1 MAKVAYPGG
10 STSIVNSTNAAT
22 FIPELWS
29 DEIIAAYKKNLVL
42 ANLVNKMSMVGKKGD
57 TLHIPKPTRGSA
69 TAKAANTAVTI
80 QADTES
86 EVQISI
92 DKHFEYSRFIEDIVD
107 VQALDSMRR
116 FYTDDAGY
124 ALALQLDDD
133 LYNLGLRFGDGTATD
148 PTDPA
153 NWEHSNAYYV
163 NAALGIATYAD
174 DTMEDTDVFTD
185 LAFRQLIK
193 LMDDQDTPM
202 DGRFIIIPPSARR
215 DILGIDRYNSSDFVT
230 TGGVNNGQIGSLY
243 GVDVYVSSNVPVIET
258 ATQNTATTSVN
269 DTRGAILAHRDTMVL
284 AEQMGVRTQTQYKQE
299 YLADLMTA
307 DTLYGVQ
314 VLRPE
319 TGFVLALPG

>member
-10 STSIVNSTNAAT
+10 STSIVNTTAAAT

-29 DEIIAAYKKNLVL
+29 DEIVAAYKKNLVL
-42 ANLVNKMSMVGKKGD
+42 ANIVNKMSMVGKKGD

-92 DKHFEYSRFIEDIVD
+92 DKHFEYSRMIEDIVG

-124 ALALQLDDD
+124 ALATQLDND
-133 LYNLGLRFGDGTATD
+133 LFALGKSFGDGDGSDWTH
-148 PTDPA
+148 A
-153 NWEHSNAYYV
+153 NSYYV
-163 NAALGIATYAD
+163 NATSGIAAYAVDTVATGD
-174 DTMEDTDVFTD
+174 DFSD

-202 DGRFIIIPPSARR
+202 DGRFLVIPPSARR
-215 DILGIDRYNSSDFVT
+215 DILGIDRYNSSDFVD
-230 TGGVNNGQIGSLY
+230 GRGVNNGQIGTLY
-243 GVDVYVSSNVPVIET
+243 GVDIYVSSNVPVIET
-258 ATQNTATTSVN
+258 DADNTAGGDV
-269 DTRGAILAHRDTMVL
+269 RGAILGHKDTMVL
-284 AEQMGVRTQTQYKQE
+284 AEQLGVRTQTQYKQE

-314 VLRPE
+314 ALRPE
-319 TGFVLALPG
+319 TGFVLALNG

>member
-10 STSIVNSTNAAT
+10 ASSIVNSTNAAT

-29 DEIIAAYKKNLVL
+29 DEIVAAYKKNLVL

-86 EVQISI
+86 EVQIAI
-92 DKHFEYSRFIEDIVD
+92 DKHFEYSRMIEDIVG

-124 ALALQLDDD
+124 ALALQLDND
-133 LYNLGLRFGDGTATD
+133 LYNLGLRFGDGTETDETD
-148 PTDPA
+148 PEH
-153 NWEHSNAYYV
+153 WEHSNAYYV
-163 NAALGIATYAD
+163 DAANGIAAYAD

-185 LAFRQLIK
+185 LAFRELIK
-193 LMDDQDTPM
+193 LMDDADTPM
-202 DGRFIIIPPSARR
+202 DGRFIVIPPSARR

-258 ATQNTATTSVN
+258 AVQNTATTSTQ

-284 AEQMGVRTQTQYKQE
+284 AEQMNVRTQTQYKQE

-319 TGFVLALPG
+319 TGFLLALPG